1 MAPEVQTPFS
11 FVMWQQEPLYVS
23 TEGMNVFL
31 GESEAPV
38 TGLNLRETSRRKTT
52 GWLSPTFRYEEAFG
66 VTASAAPSFD
76 SLTKRQLMGCD

>member
-1 MAPEVQTPFS
+1 MALEVQTPFS

-38 TGLNLRETSRRKTT
+38 TGLNLRETSRRKTLE
-52 GWLSPTFRYEEAFG
+52 WRSPTFRYEEAFA
-66 VTASAAPSFD
+66 VSA
-76 SLTKRQLMGCD
+76 